1 MEAHT
6 ATTTAPRAGVR
17 LPGVGAGLGRGT
29 VVLYLSVIVLLPL
42 AALLL
47 RPKTS
52 SRGPL
57 AAFFS
62 WFNRV
67 FANATEW
74 YVRVCGLLIR
84 KSAIPLL
91 LLAAFAVAAAWFGGK
106 VPSSFLPDEDQG
118 YVYVNVQLPTAASLQ
133 RTDDVAAKIE
143 NILAHTPGVEHTTS
157 VVGFSLLSFVRT
169 SYNAFFL

>member
-1 MEAHT
+1 A
-6 ATTTAPRAGVR
+6 
-17 LPGVGAGLGRGT
+17 
-29 VVLYLSVIVLLPL
+29 L

-47 RPKTS
+47 RPKTT

-74 YVRVCGLLIR
+74 YVRVCGFLIR
-84 KSAIPLL
+84 KSAIPLF
-91 LLAAFAVAAAWFGGK
+91 LLAALAVAAAWFGGK

-118 YVYVNVQLPTAASLQ
+118 YVYVNVHLLTAACFKF
-133 RTDDVAAKIE
+133 TAGGAAKNK
-143 NILAHTPGVEHTTS
+143 NILATIPVL
-157 VVGFSLLSFVRT
+157 SLLPASLDSAGSA
-169 SYNAFFL
+169 SYAAATTP

>member
-1 MEAHT
+1 M
-6 ATTTAPRAGVR
+6 
-17 LPGVGAGLGRGT
+17 
-29 VVLYLSVIVLLPL
+29 
-42 AALLL
+42 L

-57 AAFFS
+57 AAFFG

-74 YVRVCGLLIR
+74 YVGVCGFLIR
-84 KSAIPLL
+84 KSAVALI
-91 LLAAFAVAAAWFGGK
+91 LLAAFAAASAWFGSK

-118 YVYVNVQLPTAASLQ
+118 YLFVNVQLLTAASLQ

-143 NILAHTPGVEHTTS
+143 SILGSTPGVEHTTS

-169 SYNAFFL
+169 SYNAFFFIPPAILW